1 MTAAATATILL
12 AATDGGNEL
21 TVMRTVVQTMT
32 MRITTSIVI
41 VAACLSF
48 IALLWAP
55 ELGLTWLVV
64 R

>member
-1 MTAAATATILL
+1 
-12 AATDGGNEL
+12 
-21 TVMRTVVQTMT
+21 MT

-41 VAACLSF
+41 VAACISF

-55 ELGLTWLVV
+55 ELGLTWLVA

>member
-1 MTAAATATILL
+1 
-12 AATDGGNEL
+12 
-21 TVMRTVVQTMT
+21 MT
-32 MRITTSIVI
+32 MRITTSVIIVT
-41 VAACLSF
+41 VCLSF

>member
-1 MTAAATATILL
+1 
-12 AATDGGNEL
+12 
-21 TVMRTVVQTMT
+21 MT

-41 VAACLSF
+41 VACLSF